1 MSTTTKPLSLT
12 QLYFVI
18 IQILI
23 GIIIFTI
30 PFYVS
35 YEASHN
41 GWISGVILL
50 VAFQLL
56 ALIIIA
62 LHRNFPDKNLYQI
75 AEIVLGKTAGKIL
88 SILLS
93 IYSFISAGYICIYFG
108 YLSKEWTLA
117 ITPYPVTYLLLLLP
131 AYYIAAGKLVA
142 FARFCCI
149 AFLLIFILVFV
160 ICFGIENMDF
170 TYLLPIGDVPLHK
183 IMKGALHI
191 GPIYSAINCILLYLP
206 KVDGSLKAKG
216 RVVFYSILTVS
227 LIYVFII
234 ITSLALFGSRP
245 LDIVVL
251 PVLHLLKSITLFGV
265 LERLDLL
272 IMCFWLI
279 PTATSFVVHMH
290 MCLTGFIQ
298 AFHPK
303 KESRLL
309 LIFFILNFIACLCF
323 PLSQFNVH
331 RAGSL
336 MLPVTYLFMFGT
348 TPLLLI
354 VAKIRKIKQ

>member
-30 PFYVS
+30 PFYAS
-35 YEASHN
+35 YEAGHN
-41 GWISGVILL
+41 GWISGIILL
-50 VAFQLL
+50 IVFQLL

-75 AEIVLGKTAGKIL
+75 AEIVLGKPVGKIL

-93 IYSFISAGYICIYFG
+93 IYSLISAGYICVYFG

-117 ITPYPVTYLLLLLP
+117 ITPFPVTYLLLVLP

-149 AFLLIFILVFV
+149 AFLLIFALVFT

-170 TYLLPIGDVPLHK
+170 SNLLPIGNVPISK
-183 IMKGALHI
+183 IIKGAI
-191 GPIYSAINCILLYLP
+191 YVGPVYSAINCILLYLP
-206 KVDGSLKAKG
+206 KVDGTLKNKG
-216 RVVFYSILTVS
+216 RIVFYSILTVS
-227 LIYVFII
+227 LLYIFFI
-234 ITSLALFGSRP
+234 ITSLAMFGTHA
-245 LDIVVL
+245 LDIVGM

-265 LERLDLL
+265 FERLDLI
-272 IMCFWLI
+272 IMCFWLV

-290 MCLTGFIQ
+290 MSLTGIIQ
-298 AFHPK
+298 VFHPK

-309 LIFFILNFIACLCF
+309 LILFILIYIACLCF
-323 PLSQFNVH
+323 PLSQYNVH

-336 MLPVTYLFMFGT
+336 LLPFTYTFIFGT

-354 VAKIRKIKQ
+354 IAKIRKIKQ